1 MTWFW
6 WGSKGEDSSEDS
18 GVVLRSARERCYK
31 ARDAFYA
38 CCEDAEAPFSVDTA
52 PPKQCRSTR
61 KAYEAACQASWVK
74 HFDRLKDK
82 EVRVVRVLHDNINKR
97 ADKARGGLAGE
108 ELNK

>member
-1 MTWFW
+1 MA
-6 WGSKGEDSSEDS
+6 SPRPSS
-18 GVVLRSARERCYK
+18 SATQL

-38 CCEDAEAPFSVDTA
+38 CCEDAGAPFSADSA

-61 KAYEAACQASWVK
+61 KAYEAACKASWVK

-82 EVRVVRVLHDNINKR
+82 EVRVVRVLHDNINQR
-97 ADKARGGLAGE
+97 SAQARGGLAGE